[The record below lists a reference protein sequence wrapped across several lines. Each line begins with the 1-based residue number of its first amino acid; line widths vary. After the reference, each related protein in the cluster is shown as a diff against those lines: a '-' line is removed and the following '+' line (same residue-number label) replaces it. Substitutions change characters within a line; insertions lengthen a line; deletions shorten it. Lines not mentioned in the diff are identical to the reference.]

1 MILNVQY
8 LLWIFF
14 FRLPFFWSVIQWNLC
29 NSKAVYKVSTCDLN
43 DRMFRDL
50 QTVCRDAID
59 RLPCWRLKWLYSIAV
74 WVECSK
80 KKVKIKT
87 RSGFWIYSPLQFRAN
102 LKLPSSKCF
111 SCSSSANNK
120 SSTMTNMLWKKN
132 TKNHMCMKGS

>member
-1 MILNVQY
+1 MRVSMVYCVIRSSSY
-8 LLWIFF
+8 LQLYLYKRQWYWTCNICCEFF
-14 FRLPFFWSVIQWNLC
+14 SFVYLFFWSVIQWNLC

-80 KKVKIKT
+80 KKSKNKNT
-87 RSGFWIYSPLQFRAN
+87 QWILDI
-102 LKLPSSKCF
+102 L
-111 SCSSSANNK
+111 SSAIPCK
-120 SSTMTNMLWKKN
+120 SKAPKFQVLFL
-132 TKNHMCMKGS
+132 